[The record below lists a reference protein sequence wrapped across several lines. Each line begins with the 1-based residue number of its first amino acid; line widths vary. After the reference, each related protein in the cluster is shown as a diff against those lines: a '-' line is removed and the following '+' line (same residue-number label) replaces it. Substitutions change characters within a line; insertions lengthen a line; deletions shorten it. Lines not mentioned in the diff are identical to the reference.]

1 MREIV
6 SSDYSI
12 WIGEN
17 SLSKLNVKSYSKVA
31 ILVDENTKINCLE
44 KIPKIDITGNKS
56 IFVIIFCSLLFF
68 FSFIF
73 PTLQMAYWTLKFP
86 KYFQDINF
94 F

>member
-44 KIPKIDITGNKS
+44 NISYSKS
-56 IFVIIFCSLLFF
+56 E
-68 FSFIF
+68 
-73 PTLQMAYWTLKFP
+73 
-86 KYFQDINF
+86 
-94 F
+94 